1 MKQVHRS
8 RYTFLGAMIFPIRK
22 NGSGRKVVED
32 LSARL
37 LYLYRDLCGFALVCL
52 RRPGLVK
59 GAWSVEEDENLVTLI
74 GQCFGNWSELAA
86 HTPGRTAKQV
96 RL

>member
-1 MKQVHRS
+1 M
-8 RYTFLGAMIFPIRK
+8 
-22 NGSGRKVVED
+22 
-32 LSARL
+32 
-37 LYLYRDLCGFALVCL
+37 CL

-74 GQCFGNWSELAA
+74 GQGFGNWSELAA

-96 RL
+96 RLCGECFVVVFGCHP